1 MSNLVQRTISGT
13 FYVAAIVLS
22 IVLTPNFFFVL
33 FAAVSFC
40 AVWEFCRLLELD
52 KWLSFWSS
60 LSAAVAFAIRIPA
73 IQAIHAVEWVYL
85 LIVIFVLVA
94 ELFRKQPDPIRNW
107 GYYLTSQVLIAAPFA
122 LLVPML
128 FFSGWEFGRFIVLA
142 MFVCVW
148 ANDTGAYLTGSLLGK
163 HKMIPRVSPGKTWEG
178 LIGGFIFSLVAGYI
192 FFLCLPEWPLWKW
205 LVLAF
210 TISAAGTL
218 GDLMESLFKRTI
230 GVKDSGNVVLGRGGW
245 LDCFDSTLLASPI
258 VYALFTLVL
267 G

>member
-22 IVLTPNFFFVL
+22 IILTPNFFFVL
-33 FAAVSFC
+33 FACVSFC
-40 AVWEFCRLLELD
+40 AVWEFCRLLKLD

-60 LSAAVAFAIRIPA
+60 LSAAVAFLIRIPV

-85 LIVIFVLVA
+85 LLVIFVLVA

-107 GYYLTSQVLIAAPFA
+107 GYYLTSQALIAAPFA

-128 FFSGWEFGRFIVLA
+128 FFGGWEFGRFIVLA
-142 MFVCVW
+142 TFVCVW
-148 ANDTGAYLTGSLLGK
+148 ANDTGAYITGSLLGK

-192 FFLCLPEWPLWKW
+192 FFLCLPQWPLWKW

-230 GVKDSGNVVLGRGGW
+230 GVKDSGNVVFGRGGW
-245 LDCFDSTLLASPI
+245 LDCFDSTLLASPV
-258 VYALFTLVL
+258 VYAMLILVL

>member
-94 ELFRKQPDPIRNW
+94 ETTRSLVIQVVAQPFKASNFDSAVRLLVARILELILLFR
-107 GYYLTSQVLIAAPFA
+107 L
-122 LLVPML
+122 
-128 FFSGWEFGRFIVLA
+128 
-142 MFVCVW
+142 
-148 ANDTGAYLTGSLLGK
+148 GSRERRSTK
-163 HKMIPRVSPGKTWEG
+163 HKQTNNKNKP
-178 LIGGFIFSLVAGYI
+178 
-192 FFLCLPEWPLWKW
+192 FFHINPL
-205 LVLAF
+205 
-210 TISAAGTL
+210 
-218 GDLMESLFKRTI
+218 
-230 GVKDSGNVVLGRGGW
+230 
-245 LDCFDSTLLASPI
+245 
-258 VYALFTLVL
+258 
-267 G
+267 